1 MCKFFSLISDG
12 NGNPYYFD
20 WKQRQAMLKKDPA
33 FNMVET
39 ADSHSSISSFYGF
52 TGNKADEVN
61 KYEYS
66 PLTGLFEVDQMN
78 TTDDKCLIEKFCREV
93 NFKTIVGPL
102 IVKKIFNPLTNLKAK
117 KVSKRDLLLL
127 KVWASVRD
135 SVGDSVWDSVGAS
148 VRDSVGA
155 SVLASVWDSVRDSV
169 ADSVRASVGA
179 SVLASV
185 RDSVGASVGD
195 SVWDSVWASV
205 RDSVGASI
213 STYFDIKYKNNFGI
227 NQKLWERGLVPS
239 FDGTIWRLHAGKDA
253 KVVWQGTRKDLE
265 KQIGD
270 KNGN

>member
-169 ADSVRASVGA
+169 
-179 SVLASV
+179 
-185 RDSVGASVGD
+185 
-195 SVWDSVWASV
+195 WASV